1 MKFYNRR
8 EELEFLEDIIWR
20 NKSDFCYFLGRR
32 RIWKT
37 SLIKYFFE
45 EKEIKYIYFF
55 VWNKTEWNL
64 LKNFSETLK
73 DYLWFEVKF
82 SSLREFLKFI
92 FEYSNKNPW
101 LNIVFDEFQNF
112 YFVNEEIFSDFQE
125 FWDNYKDKSKIN
137 IFAIGSIFTLME
149 KVFNDKNSPLFW
161 RTTARIFLDEFEI
174 NILKEILEDY
184 NLYSPKNL
192 LDIYTLFWGVPKYLE
207 IFDELK
213 GIDYKN
219 NNLLENILKNNYICK
234 NSLFLNEWKDLLLAE
249 FWKTHSINFSILEA
263 IAYSKTKR
271 AEIANYT
278 QINYDSL
285 WLYLE
290 KLEKNYWYIEKIN
303 SIIYWKNKLNR
314 YKIKDNFLTFWF
326 RYIYKKSNL
335 IEIWKYDELI
345 KYINENIK
353 TSQWFVFEKLIK
365 KLIIKQNIDNK
376 FIINF
381 EQIWNYFDRTWK
393 NEIDLICFN
402 ENNKEA
408 VFIEIKLNKN
418 KITEEIKD
426 WLKEKSET
434 IEKFKIYKK
443 YYLFY
448 SIEDIDELI

>member
-192 LDIYTLFWGVPKYLE
+192 
-207 IFDELK
+207 
-213 GIDYKN
+213 
-219 NNLLENILKNNYICK
+219 ILY
-234 NSLFLNEWKDLLLAE
+234 FEE
-249 FWKTHSINFSILEA
+249 F
-263 IAYSKTKR
+263 
-271 AEIANYT
+271 
-278 QINYDSL
+278 
-285 WLYLE
+285 
-290 KLEKNYWYIEKIN
+290 
-303 SIIYWKNKLNR
+303 
-314 YKIKDNFLTFWF
+314 
-326 RYIYKKSNL
+326 
-335 IEIWKYDELI
+335 
-345 KYINENIK
+345 
-353 TSQWFVFEKLIK
+353 
-365 KLIIKQNIDNK
+365 QNI
-376 FIINF
+376 
-381 EQIWNYFDRTWK
+381 
-393 NEIDLICFN
+393 
-402 ENNKEA
+402 
-408 VFIEIKLNKN
+408 
-418 KITEEIKD
+418 
-426 WLKEKSET
+426 
-434 IEKFKIYKK
+434 
-443 YYLFY
+443 
-448 SIEDIDELI
+448 

>member
-1 MKFYNRR
+1 
-8 EELEFLEDIIWR
+8 
-20 NKSDFCYFLGRR
+20 
-32 RIWKT
+32 
-37 SLIKYFFE
+37 
-45 EKEIKYIYFF
+45 
-55 VWNKTEWNL
+55 
-64 LKNFSETLK
+64 
-73 DYLWFEVKF
+73 
-82 SSLREFLKFI
+82 
-92 FEYSNKNPW
+92 
-101 LNIVFDEFQNF
+101 
-112 YFVNEEIFSDFQE
+112 
-125 FWDNYKDKSKIN
+125 
-137 IFAIGSIFTLME
+137 
-149 KVFNDKNSPLFW
+149 
-161 RTTARIFLDEFEI
+161 
-174 NILKEILEDY
+174 
-184 NLYSPKNL
+184 
-192 LDIYTLFWGVPKYLE
+192 
-207 IFDELK
+207 
-213 GIDYKN
+213 
-219 NNLLENILKNNYICK
+219 
-234 NSLFLNEWKDLLLAE
+234 LNEWKDLLLAE